1 MSLPKAPSRKK
12 KNLNVNLIKLKYQLI
27 NKILLFSSNEKQRE
41 RERERERERCY
52 VHNIFHNTFTTN
64 AKYAFM
70 DGKKIIPV
78 VLLNY
83 NQ

>member
-1 MSLPKAPSRKK
+1 M
-12 KNLNVNLIKLKYQLI
+12 KNK
-27 NKILLFSSNEKQRE
+27 E